1 MRAPQELGSFILCL
15 LSITGKRKRE
25 GEWGS
30 SLQQIFF
37 SERKEILPLL
47 AGGRRVVLI
56 NQHDRARIL
65 KSNLKGALTTG
76 NLAQLSFRSW
86 CRSWKLWKLVLEVWS
101 QFGLDVGPE
110 GPWARIWTPWTTSTA
125 REVADLVLKISN
137 CVKEEETKPVIW
149 LQADCWAVMT

>member
-1 MRAPQELGSFILCL
+1 MGLRNQSIKTGKNIENEENGFQMRAPQELGSFILCL
-15 LSITGKRKRE
+15 LSITGKRRRE

-65 KSNLKGALTTG
+65 KSNL
-76 NLAQLSFRSW
+76 
-86 CRSWKLWKLVLEVWS
+86 
-101 QFGLDVGPE
+101 
-110 GPWARIWTPWTTSTA
+110 
-125 REVADLVLKISN
+125 
-137 CVKEEETKPVIW
+137 
-149 LQADCWAVMT
+149 